1 MDQFNNSSNLDAKTN
16 TDLSETID
24 GQSVNDA
31 EIADDVYTPVLS

>member
-1 MDQFNNSSNLDAKTN
+1 MLDVKSN

-31 EIADDVYTPVLS
+31 EASPEAYTPMLSQFALKRA